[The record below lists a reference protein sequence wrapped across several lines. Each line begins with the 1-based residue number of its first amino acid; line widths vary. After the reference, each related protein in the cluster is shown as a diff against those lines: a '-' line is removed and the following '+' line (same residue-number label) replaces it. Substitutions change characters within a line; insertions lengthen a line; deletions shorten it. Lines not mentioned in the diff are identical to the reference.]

1 MTRTFSK
8 QICLSLALAV
18 SFGAAFSLAQPEA
31 FAKKAKVTITDR
43 MEILSKKI
51 EKGQK
56 ANELTLKEA
65 DKLRESINDIKE
77 RIEKAKDKNGGK
89 LSYEDENKI
98 EKDLNKV
105 SVKLTAKELDKR
117 TTSPE

>member
-1 MTRTFSK
+1 MNRTMANLF
-8 QICLSLALAV
+8 LSLVV
-18 SFGAAFSLAQPEA
+18 SASLGAAISLVAQEA
-31 FAKKAKVTITDR
+31 QAKPKVTITDR
-43 MEILSKKI
+43 IEILSKKI

-65 DKLRESINDIKE
+65 DKLRSDITKITE
-77 RIEKAKDKNGGK
+77 KIEKAKSKNAGK
-89 LSYEDENKI
+89 LSYEDESKI

-117 TTSPE
+117 TVSPN

>member
-1 MTRTFSK
+1 MTRTLSK
-8 QICLSLALAV
+8 QICLGLALAI
-18 SFGAAFSLAQPEA
+18 SFGVAFSSAQLEA
-31 FAKKAKVTITDR
+31 VAKKPKVTITDR
-43 MEILSKKI
+43 LEILSKKI
-51 EKGQK
+51 DKGQK

-65 DKLRESINDIKE
+65 DKLRTTISDIKE
-77 RIEKAKDKNGGK
+77 KIQKAKDKNGGK